1 MSTRSPAHKCAID
14 TGLPVSGPKSRLL
27 RRVVLLALGVATIGI
42 LIYVAAILHVG
53 SLYELDFEPIPF
65 DSASWIASQPEFSL
79 DSLRLRMIDDLLAT
93 HNLVGMHR
101 DEIVALIGEPDDTEY
116 FREYEM
122 VYYLGQERHPLGIDS
137 EWLAIDL
144 DTSSTS
150 TFAGILRD

>member
-1 MSTRSPAHKCAID
+1 MNKHRSRNIKRALLA
-14 TGLPVSGPKSRLL
+14 TGGVS
-27 RRVVLLALGVATIGI
+27 ALGVI
-42 LIYVAAILHVG
+42 LFVVLVFRASR
-53 SLYELDFEPIPF
+53 SLDIDFDPISF
-65 DSASWIASQPEFSL
+65 DSATWIASEPEFSL

-101 DEIVALIGEPDDTEY
+101 DDIVSLIGEPDDTEY
-116 FREYEM
+116 FRDYEM

-144 DTSSTS
+144 DDNSTA